1 MASCISSELGEYPH
15 GVTGLGLGG
24 IALPRPSQA
33 LDGYAC
39 DKERLLDE
47 RALQGETLYNVRY

>member
-24 IALPRPSQA
+24 IALDESEAKPSS
-33 LDGYAC
+33 
-39 DKERLLDE
+39 
-47 RALQGETLYNVRY
+47 